1 MRFRWMTLL
10 VLVAVGGCGWIA
22 GSQKYSVYFQPY
34 SSELDE
40 QARQTIKDAADF
52 ASAHR
57 LQAIQ
62 VSGFSAPPDPKLD
75 VPGLSEKRAD
85 NVMQVLIADGVGP
98 DRITVLAN
106 GITDPKTLPTL
117 AVRRVDISVGW

>member
-1 MRFRWMTLL
+1 MRFRWMTIL
-10 VLVAVGGCGWIA
+10 VLLAVGGCGWIA
-22 GSQKYSVYFQPY
+22 GAQKYSVYFRPY

-40 QARQTIKDAADF
+40 QARQTIKDAAEF

-57 LQAIQ
+57 LQPIE

-85 NVMQVLIADGVGP
+85 IVKQALVGDGVGA
-98 DRITVLAN
+98 DQITIVAN
-106 GITDPKTLPTL
+106 GITDPKTLPAI
-117 AVRRVDISVGW
+117 AVRRVDISVGQ